1 MIQPSSGGQSHFP
14 DYNASTDYEDT
25 IFAEFFRD
33 YWGNCYAG
41 RNENTWVTYNP
52 FKDGTLAGGY
62 LSLQYNTCKELECTY
77 SVYTTGIIRE
87 YSDAVDIYVNNYD
100 KEDAKTL
107 KTNTFKIYGCT
118 AEPTLTYT
126 DRGINQ
132 AASEVTTSYAD
143 GTYTITVKQNGPV
156 DISVKCGGSETN
168 RQTAYQEAAYTA
180 PAFPSFYTG
189 IRQYEGEFFDTKNVE
204 GNVTNGCSSGIT
216 GYWGQGFLKFGTKAS
231 AAAKDTVTVKKA
243 GIFDLTLRYAA
254 TSDISYV
261 DLYVN
266 SKKVKTLSLKKGSSY
281 SDWKTVTEKVT
292 LTEGDNAIE
301 FRATFDLP
309 CSLYL
314 DCFAVDGD
322 FGSASPVLEPLNGKY
337 IRNLTVLDTEN
348 VADWSITDSFGTGTT
363 LFGDREFTAVS
374 IPQNL
379 SGAEAVCTA
388 CDSKLVLTDLATC
401 TAGENLTMYV
411 AMDTRVTG
419 NLPAWLNGWKDTRT
433 SIRTSNDVMLHLY
446 KKNFRKGES
455 ITLGTNGGNGNSVN
469 YIVLAA
475 ARAGKTAKFSDT
487 RSFDAADVDGN
498 GTLESA
504 DLQQMQAYLL
514 GKIQKFST
522 SQTTVTGEAYMQNAQ
537 KQVVEF
543 APDNATAEQ
552 AGVAY
557 GTFEKNL

>member
-1 MIQPSSGGQSHFP
+1 M
-14 DYNASTDYEDT
+14 
-25 IFAEFFRD
+25 
-33 YWGNCYAG
+33 
-41 RNENTWVTYNP
+41 
-52 FKDGTLAGGY
+52 
-62 LSLQYNTCKELECTY
+62 
-77 SVYTTGIIRE
+77 
-87 YSDAVDIYVNNYD
+87 
-100 KEDAKTL
+100 
-107 KTNTFKIYGCT
+107 
-118 AEPTLTYT
+118 
-126 DRGINQ
+126 
-132 AASEVTTSYAD
+132 
-143 GTYTITVKQNGPV
+143 
-156 DISVKCGGSETN
+156 
-168 RQTAYQEAAYTA
+168 
-180 PAFPSFYTG
+180 
-189 IRQYEGEFFDTKNVE
+189 E

-231 AAAKDTVTVKKA
+231 AAAKDTVTATKA

-254 TSDISYV
+254 TSDISHV

-292 LTEGDNAIE
+292 LAEGDNAIE
-301 FRATFDLP
+301 FRATSDLP

-314 DCFAVDGD
+314 DCFTVDGD
-322 FGSASPVLEPLNGKY
+322 FGSAAPVLEPLNRKY

-374 IPQNL
+374 IPKNL

-475 ARAGKTAKFSDT
+475 ARAGKTAEFSDT
-487 RSFDAADVDGN
+487 RSFDATDVDGN

-543 APDNATAEQ
+543 EDALLDAGDASLRLRQIIGNGIAAGEAKEMIVVFPDICASTIQDKCTGLDAQN
-552 AGVAY
+552 
-557 GTFEKNL
+557 GTMHIWHTVTGGDHGGKTIRPHMYNYIRAIFHAS